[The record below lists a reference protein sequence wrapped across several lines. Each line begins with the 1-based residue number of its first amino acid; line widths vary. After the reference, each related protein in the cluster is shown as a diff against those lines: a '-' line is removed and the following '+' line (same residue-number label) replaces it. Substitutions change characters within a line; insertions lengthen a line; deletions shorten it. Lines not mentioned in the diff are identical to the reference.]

1 MTRLRLAYIDRYKDR
16 HGTLRH
22 YVRRPGKP
30 RVALPGLPGS
40 AEFMAAYQAA
50 IVDAAPPPRRVVGRV
65 VPGSFSAL
73 VVAYYTSTE
82 FQQLAKVTKA
92 TYRNIIEKFRFEHG
106 DKPIAA
112 MQREHVRRLV
122 AARADKPAA
131 ANGLLKMLR
140 ILMQF
145 AVNEG
150 MRRDDPTATV
160 KRVRS
165 KSEGFATWTEEQI
178 AAFAE
183 HWPAD
188 SRERLAFALLLYTGQ
203 RRGDVVLMGRQHVRN
218 GAIELRQQKTG
229 ERLAVPIHPELR
241 AVLDASPSEHL
252 TFLTTRAG
260 KPFTSAGFGNW
271 FGDAIHAA
279 GLAGI
284 AAHGLR
290 KAAARRL
297 AEAGCTAHQIAA
309 ITGHRTLREVARY
322 TRAADQVSRAQDAM
336 AKLSRST
343 S

>member
-1 MTRLRLAYIDRYKDR
+1 MTRLRLPYIDRYKDR
-16 HGTLRH
+16 HGKVRH
-22 YVRRPGKP
+22 YVRRPGMP

-50 IVDAAPPPRRVVGRV
+50 IAGAEAPKARMVGRV
-65 VPGSFSAL
+65 LPGSFSAL
-73 VVAYYTSTE
+73 AVAYYRSVE
-82 FQQLAKVTKA
+82 YLQLAGVTKA
-92 TYRNIIEKFRFEHG
+92 TYRNIIEKFRAEHH

-150 MRRDDPTATV
+150 MRRDDPTAGV
-160 KRVRS
+160 KRIRS
-165 KSEGFATWTEEQI
+165 KSEGFATWSEDQI

-183 HWPAD
+183 HWPAG
-188 SRERLAFALLLYTGQ
+188 SREHLAFALLLYTGQ
-203 RRGDVVLMGRQHVRN
+203 RRGDVIHMGRQHVRN
-218 GAIELRQQKTG
+218 GAIELRQHKTG
-229 ERLAVPIHPELR
+229 ERLAVPIHADLR
-241 AVLDASPSEHL
+241 AALDACPSEHL
-252 TFLTTRAG
+252 TFLTTKAG
-260 KPFTSAGFGNW
+260 SPFTSAGFGNW
-271 FGDAIHAA
+271 FADVVRAA

-309 ITGHRTLREVARY
+309 ITGHRTLREVERY

-336 AKLSRST
+336 AKLAIPRT
-343 S
+343 